1 MEPSRPTDQAI
12 EALESMIACRMSN
25 TGETREEACDHLITY
40 IENYIHQ
47 LKND

>member
-12 EALESMIACRMSN
+12 EALESMIGRRMSN